1 MKSCELTQN
10 LSEPCILQGMYGLV
24 LMGAIK
30 DRLDELAQPQALRF
44 YGQLWKDRF
53 EAMLSHSFAASFIVE
68 LMGSNLR

>member
-1 MKSCELTQN
+1 
-10 LSEPCILQGMYGLV
+10 MYGLV

-53 EAMLSHSFAASFIVE
+53 EAMVSHSFAASFVVE
-68 LMGSNLR
+68 LVGSDLR

>member
-1 MKSCELTQN
+1 
-10 LSEPCILQGMYGLV
+10 MYGLV

-44 YGQLWKDRF
+44 YGQLWQERF
-53 EAMLSHSFAASFIVE
+53 EAMHSHSFAASFIVE